1 MRRAIF
7 WEQRSQSDCK
17 FFNSAEVL
25 NFEIMEQLDAIR
37 TERVAE
43 YVIILQSYMRM
54 LKPLL
59 HYKRAKRCILRLQ
72 GFCKSWEIRRAY
84 CEVRAAAKLLERWT
98 RTYLAHQKLL
108 DMRESDDPALTP
120 DKKREALLKIL
131 YPAKHGRGR
140 IGLSGKRRPLR
151 IQPTRT
157 VGDDADEDEFVEMP
171 RFEVAYEGWL
181 VCKVGQMGKYEK
193 RYVSLKQGTLSLYVD
208 HEALQVVHSL
218 NMASCAVSLKSA
230 AIEVRRADGAG
241 LFLQKR
247 RRFKASRWGGGDVV
261 VFQRDSLAPEASE
274 AWAEKLQASA
284 GEARAVDGYKMQVS
298 LDGDQDEKP
307 VDQKVA
313 AVIKEGYLRKKKE
326 GTFGKWERRFFVLYN
341 DGKLRYY
348 ESKAKAEE
356 KGAVDLRWFALK
368 EVEEEMEVAEDD
380 TGESA
385 GLRVQGQLFK
395 VVKGKQFS
403 LISGKHALYMASPE
417 RELCDEWIA
426 TLQQTL
432 ALLYQ
437 KSPFF
442 NPEVLRVYMMD
453 GSFTSI
459 PLTEN
464 THGRDVARFMC
475 KKHGLNNETEWGL
488 LELWDH
494 PGIAGNMTE
503 RKLPG
508 DELLLDQTLVNW
520 ERAARIRFG
529 IISQVP
535 ASSFRLVMRKV
546 TSLLPQARTKKEQQ
560 LEFCQ
565 AMSDLREGRFTS
577 PDNSE
582 IFDLAALAI
591 FKDLKEGMTEE
602 EQDDDLVLEEGQLT
616 DQLHNYLPSH
626 MFRALANKRRGLQD
640 SMVEEWDRKVVRA
653 FNELTR
659 AELIETESMSEVR
672 RIVQSFR
679 METELNAVAATRMCI
694 ERVRLAPLCFSAQ
707 YIAEM
712 WSVDKILK
720 VLVVIN
726 AGGLHVYRLGP
737 SPVLISTFN
746 FDTLVSWQSMNDML
760 IINIIYATKHDHN
773 KRREKLRFL
782 TREAIHMRNILT
794 KYAEVVLA
802 NLVKRMRERDA
813 MQREDDN

>member
-1 MRRAIF
+1 M
-7 WEQRSQSDCK
+7 
-17 FFNSAEVL
+17 
-25 NFEIMEQLDAIR
+25 
-37 TERVAE
+37 
-43 YVIILQSYMRM
+43 
-54 LKPLL
+54 
-59 HYKRAKRCILRLQ
+59 
-72 GFCKSWEIRRAY
+72 
-84 CEVRAAAKLLERWT
+84 
-98 RTYLAHQKLL
+98 
-108 DMRESDDPALTP
+108 
-120 DKKREALLKIL
+120 
-131 YPAKHGRGR
+131 
-140 IGLSGKRRPLR
+140 
-151 IQPTRT
+151 
-157 VGDDADEDEFVEMP
+157 
-171 RFEVAYEGWL
+171 
-181 VCKVGQMGKYEK
+181 
-193 RYVSLKQGTLSLYVD
+193 
-208 HEALQVVHSL
+208 
-218 NMASCAVSLKSA
+218 
-230 AIEVRRADGAG
+230 RRADGAG

-602 EQDDDLVLEEGQLT
+602 EQDDDLVLEAWRRSDPPRPRPTLRSRGW
-616 DQLHNYLPSH
+616 PRA
-626 MFRALANKRRGLQD
+626 RALCRRG
-640 SMVEEWDRKVVRA
+640 S
-653 FNELTR
+653 
-659 AELIETESMSEVR
+659 
-672 RIVQSFR
+672 
-679 METELNAVAATRMCI
+679 
-694 ERVRLAPLCFSAQ
+694 
-707 YIAEM
+707 
-712 WSVDKILK
+712 
-720 VLVVIN
+720 
-726 AGGLHVYRLGP
+726 
-737 SPVLISTFN
+737 
-746 FDTLVSWQSMNDML
+746 
-760 IINIIYATKHDHN
+760 
-773 KRREKLRFL
+773 
-782 TREAIHMRNILT
+782 
-794 KYAEVVLA
+794 
-802 NLVKRMRERDA
+802 
-813 MQREDDN
+813 